1 MSVKRRHAGR
11 QLPLVAVMDKSP
23 PGFLAGK
30 FAQRPAETGFPGK
43 AFSAHSS
50 VLPWKTLVCLLVL
63 GGVSAG
69 AAEAPGEP
77 VAKAS
82 SVPKPPVTYQFR
94 AFVLEGNK
102 VLSTESLQEVLKPFI
117 GKDIALG
124 EIQRIETALF
134 RAYSQ
139 RGFLVR
145 STIPDQDLTGGN
157 VRIIIV
163 EATLGEVSVVAP
175 ADLRYDPDRAK
186 RIVIKNLAETQALAV
201 DDMERAV
208 GVLDALPGIAA
219 DLSLLPSNKVA
230 GTDMKLTLTNTEPF
244 NATAQVDNLGLE
256 STGVLRTTVNL
267 QGNSLMH
274 QGERTFYSG
283 LHSEGLLSH
292 TGEIEAPVG
301 HRGTMVAIGGRQMDY
316 NVINNQVVGVL
327 GIEGSS
333 VSYWLRLRNPEFRLL
348 GLPVQSEFGFDYSLS
363 EDYLDLGGI
372 GITKSGHRLTRCV
385 YAGASSSYVNLARTA
400 SYSLALK
407 LTFGD
412 LELGEFVSNDAG
424 GTQGGFVRFNAD
436 FGFQA
441 KLGKDYFLS
450 LAVAGQMCDKNLDRS
465 QEVSFSGAS
474 AVRGYEPGL
483 LNVDEGIYQQL
494 ELSRSV
500 SSQPVGI
507 AVHRLRLRARQS
519 QYLAGV
525 EQCRRVQFLF
535 GGRGGS
541 WPAWE
546 SPWLAVDVRPI
557 RPPARPL
564 RRHHRTSGRPSAP
577 FGHVRILLIDTSTN
591 MNAARRPSRGI
602 ISLATL
608 IYLGCVGSFAAPPA
622 VDALPSG
629 MTVLPGSTHGV
640 SATVNGNTMTI
651 NAGAENSNLQTIRTQ
666 WQSFDIGAQATVN
679 INNVK
684 PPRVI
689 GIERGWNPAEKSDV
703 FLVSVSGNSPT
714 QIFGRLNAPG
724 YNLVLLNQNG
734 VVFGPGARVD
744 AGGIIASSLA
754 IDKFERYDDALY
766 IEVNGELVPD
776 PWGASGT
783 GYRNSTQA
791 FFALDFSGQSQ
802 ALVRNEGVLSGR
814 YVALVGLNVEQAGQ
828 VSVTRDAALV
838 AGDAARLVINS
849 LAHGDQEG
857 KLSVTLRPGS
867 RPLASIAQQGQIQA
881 GENVFLMAD
890 VAEQVLQDAIAG
902 QPAARQVVVRDGRL
916 PTDNRRRHRSGS
928 LDQFRRRS
936 QRANGG
942 HGENHRRSA
951 DDPWWKPRCQS
962 QRLAGVAEHQ
972 CQDGSWWHDR
982 RRRHHPGQPPC
993 QRNRGQYRA
1002 PWRQRGD
1009 PQRRLAGRVRT
1020 ERRRLYPDPVVPG
1033 SIRLG
1038 AWFVRLSRASWKPAR
1053 SSGPIRS
1060 PAPTPPSPWLVP
1072 S

>member
-1 MSVKRRHAGR
+1 MLPRTAINLLRIYIHTIDFLVLKKYMNVKRRHAGR
-11 QLPLVAVMDKSP
+11 QLPLVAVIDKSP

-186 RIVIKNLAETQALAV
+186 RIVIKNLAGTQALAV

-274 QGERTFYSG
+274 QGERTFYSW

-500 SSQPVGI
+500 SRNLTASLFIDYAFGRVNHSTWQGWNSAGESNSYSVAG
-507 AVHRLRLRARQS
+507 
-519 QYLAGV
+519 AGV
-525 EQCRRVQFLF
+525 GL
-535 GGRGGS
+535 RGNPLG
-541 WPAWE
+541 
-546 SPWLAVDVRPI
+546 WL
-557 RPPARPL
+557 
-564 RRHHRTSGRPSAP
+564 SMSAQY
-577 FGHVRILLIDTSTN
+577 
-591 MNAARRPSRGI
+591 ARR
-602 ISLATL
+602 L
-608 IYLGCVGSFAAPPA
+608 
-622 VDALPSG
+622 
-629 MTVLPGSTHGV
+629 
-640 SATVNGNTMTI
+640 
-651 NAGAENSNLQTIRTQ
+651 
-666 WQSFDIGAQATVN
+666 
-679 INNVK
+679 
-684 PPRVI
+684 
-689 GIERGWNPAEKSDV
+689 
-703 FLVSVSGNSPT
+703 
-714 QIFGRLNAPG
+714 
-724 YNLVLLNQNG
+724 
-734 VVFGPGARVD
+734 
-744 AGGIIASSLA
+744 
-754 IDKFERYDDALY
+754 
-766 IEVNGELVPD
+766 
-776 PWGASGT
+776 
-783 GYRNSTQA
+783 
-791 FFALDFSGQSQ
+791 
-802 ALVRNEGVLSGR
+802 GR
-814 YVALVGLNVEQAGQ
+814 YGDTTAPLDDHRFLLVM
-828 VSVTRDAALV
+828 S
-838 AGDAARLVINS
+838 
-849 LAHGDQEG
+849 
-857 KLSVTLRPGS
+857 
-867 RPLASIAQQGQIQA
+867 AS
-881 GENVFLMAD
+881 F
-890 VAEQVLQDAIAG
+890 
-902 QPAARQVVVRDGRL
+902 
-916 PTDNRRRHRSGS
+916 
-928 LDQFRRRS
+928 
-936 QRANGG
+936 
-942 HGENHRRSA
+942 
-951 DDPWWKPRCQS
+951 
-962 QRLAGVAEHQ
+962 
-972 CQDGSWWHDR
+972 
-982 RRRHHPGQPPC
+982 
-993 QRNRGQYRA
+993 
-1002 PWRQRGD
+1002 
-1009 PQRRLAGRVRT
+1009 
-1020 ERRRLYPDPVVPG
+1020 
-1033 SIRLG
+1033 
-1038 AWFVRLSRASWKPAR
+1038 
-1053 SSGPIRS
+1053 
-1060 PAPTPPSPWLVP
+1060 
-1072 S
+1072 